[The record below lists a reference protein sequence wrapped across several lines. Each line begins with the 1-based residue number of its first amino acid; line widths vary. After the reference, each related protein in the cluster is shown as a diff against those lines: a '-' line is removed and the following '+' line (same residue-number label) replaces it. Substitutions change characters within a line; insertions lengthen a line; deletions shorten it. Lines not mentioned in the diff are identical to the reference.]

1 MTRSVEERRHAA
13 RQRTFVTSTAL
24 VWIAA
29 GAIAIAPLDAAR
41 GRPLDA
47 ARGRQE
53 KADPGRQVARLEAGN
68 AELEKQIALAAG
80 KEFYLVLDPV
90 AKDLAL
96 MLRGAE
102 LRRYPVIALSIGAPR
117 VAFVRRRAN
126 AAWQGVIFSGG
137 RLDPPREI
145 DRLEIAP
152 PPDALGPSTG
162 LGAGPSTG
170 LGAGPSTGL
179 RAGETKPVI
188 PPTPEEL
195 FPVPL
200 RYHVRFERGPSIEV
214 RPREADPSSR
224 WARFATWWGARWR
237 DTLAALRPAG
247 DEIVRLRI
255 VLAPEDADTLYRSL
269 PPGVKLLVRATAGM

>member
-1 MTRSVEERRHAA
+1 MGRS
-13 RQRTFVTSTAL
+13 RTFVASAAL

-29 GAIAIAPLDAAR
+29 GTIAIAPLDAAR

-53 KADPGRQVARLEAGN
+53 KADPGRDVARLETAN
-68 AELEKQIALAAG
+68 AALEKQIGLAAG
-80 KEFYLVLDPV
+80 KEFYLVLDPA
-90 AKDLAL
+90 AKELAL

-102 LRRYPVIALSIGAPR
+102 LRRYPVIALSAGAPR
-117 VAFVRRRAN
+117 VAFVRRGGR

-145 DRLEIAP
+145 DRLQITPA
-152 PPDALGPSTG
+152 PDAS
-162 LGAGPSTG
+162 
-170 LGAGPSTGL
+170 
-179 RAGETKPVI
+179 GETKVVI

-200 RYHVRFERGPSIEV
+200 RYHIRFGRGPSIEI
-214 RPREADPSSR
+214 RPREADASSR

-237 DTLAALRPAG
+237 DTLAALAPPG

-255 VLAPEDADTLYRSL
+255 VLAPEDANTLYHSL
-269 PPGVKLLVRATAGM
+269 PPGVKLLVRQ

>member
-1 MTRSVEERRHAA
+1 MGRS
-13 RQRTFVTSTAL
+13 RTFVASAAL

-29 GAIAIAPLDAAR
+29 GTIAIAPLDAAR

-47 ARGRQE
+47 ARDRPLDAARDRPLDAARDRQE
-53 KADPGRQVARLEAGN
+53 KADPGRDVARLEAEN
-68 AELEKQIALAAG
+68 AAFEKQVELAAG
-80 KEFYLVLDPV
+80 KEFYLVLDPA
-90 AKDLAL
+90 AKELAL

-102 LRRYPVIALSIGAPR
+102 LRRYPVIALSAGAPR
-117 VAFVRRRAN
+117 VAFVRRGGR

-145 DRLEIAP
+145 DRLELKPP
-152 PPDALGPSTG
+152 PPDGS
-162 LGAGPSTG
+162 
-170 LGAGPSTGL
+170 
-179 RAGETKPVI
+179 GETKPVI

-200 RYHVRFERGPSIEV
+200 RYHIRFGRGPSIEI
-214 RPREADPSSR
+214 RPREADASSR

-237 DTLAALRPAG
+237 DTLAALSPPE

-255 VLAPEDADTLYRSL
+255 VLAPEDANTLYRSL
-269 PPGVKLLVRATAGM
+269 PPGVKLLVRQ

>member
-1 MTRSVEERRHAA
+1 MALV
-13 RQRTFVTSTAL
+13 AL

-29 GAIAIAPLDAAR
+29 AGVTLAQRDATKALRPGSGQALRR
-41 GRPLDA
+41 GS
-47 ARGRQE
+47 GQ
-53 KADPGRQVARLEAGN
+53 ADPGREVARLEAEN
-68 AELEKQIALAAG
+68 AALDKQVALAAG

-102 LRRYPVIALSIGAPR
+102 LRRYPVIALSVGAPR
-117 VAFVRRRAN
+117 VAFVRRRAS

-145 DRLEIAP
+145 DRLEISP
-152 PPDALGPSTG
+152 PPDAS
-162 LGAGPSTG
+162 
-170 LGAGPSTGL
+170 
-179 RAGETKPVI
+179 GETKPVI

-224 WARFATWWGARWR
+224 WARFTTWWGARWR

-269 PPGVKLLVRATAGM
+269 PPGVKVLVRQ